1 MSFSKRKYT
10 FSLDNTNKPIDND
23 IVKDIIKDRE
33 DSLENIALK
42 YKTKEDTISA
52 NKRTIKKYIKH
63 KTSKVNLA
71 YIMFVMISIIA
82 VAIFIGIGKYIEQK
96 HIDSGTPYIRFNKPE
111 GYLIEQIKL
120 KDGAVW
126 DILCIDGVKTI
137 YDIDKRLVSET
148 NLACF

>member
-1 MSFSKRKYT
+1 MRIAKKYYT
-10 FSLDNTNKPIDND
+10 LGLGLNTKPIDND

-33 DSLENIALK
+33 ESLENRALRH
-42 YKTKEDTISA
+42 KTKEDTISA

-71 YIMFVMISIIA
+71 SIMFVMISIIA
-82 VAIFIGIGKYIEQK
+82 VAIFIGIDKYIEQK